1 MITIEFKRNGSF
13 FVAYVQRETEKAYQ
27 CEVLL
32 VDINWGDAVKL
43 NKLIW
48 LPKSAVSNGGLAQWL
63 VKKLDLSGSWEGVPP
78 TYPN

>member
-1 MITIEFKRNGSF
+1 MVTIEFKRNGSF

-48 LPKSAVSNGGLAQWL
+48 LPKSAVQGNKLQAWL
-63 VKKLDLSGSWEGVPP
+63 VKKLDLSGTWEGVPP